1 MMPLETTR
9 DIGPPDTTRDIGP
22 PNMED
27 KAASTNLF
35 CELICNKLLQ
45 KKREKAREHFALALA
60 HTAG

>member
-1 MMPLETTR
+1 MKPLDTTP
-9 DIGPPDTTRDIGP
+9 DIGPPDTMPDIGP

-27 KAASTNLF
+27 MAASANLF

-45 KKREKAREHFALALA
+45 KKREKGREHFVIALA